1 MNDIAELERRI
12 SAALARI
19 GAALEAL
26 PRDVRPDP
34 DAPALSEALET
45 ERAANAQLTERV
57 RAIKEKQEIV
67 VTALEKKVAQLTR
80 QLDAATR
87 DLARQRSA
95 NVDLLETN
103 RMLNDA
109 ARGTL
114 TTPELVNAAMESEL
128 SALRAARAADLAEM
142 EEIMAEL
149 KPLIGE
155 VA

>member
-1 MNDIAELERRI
+1 MSDIADLERRI

-19 GAALEAL
+19 GAVLEAM
-26 PRDVRPDP
+26 PPAAATVDVV
-34 DAPALSEALET
+34 LSEALET

-80 QLDAATR
+80 QLDASAR
-87 DLARQRSA
+87 ELARQRSVNA
-95 NVDLLETN
+95 ELVETN

-114 TTPELVNAAMESEL
+114 ATPELVNAAMESEL
-128 SALRAARAADLAEM
+128 TAMRAARAAEMAEI

>member
-1 MNDIAELERRI
+1 MNEIAELERRI

-19 GAALEAL
+19 GAALDAL
-26 PRDVRPDP
+26 PRGSGTDA

-87 DLARQRSA
+87 DLVRQRSVNA
-95 NVDLLETN
+95 DLVETN

-114 TTPELVNAAMESEL
+114 ATPELVNAAMESEL
-128 SALRAARAADLAEM
+128 SALRAARAAELAEM